1 MYPAYAAI
9 REEMSAAAY
18 GKDYKEMEQ
27 RASVQDDINN
37 CCVHIILI
45 QALQPQ
51 ECVPLLLSVYEVYTM
66 SRSSTNIARQ
76 LLPEVNNV
84 CACISPI
91 LPCLYNQTIEK
102 MNEMIISCKAL
113 SREVCTIE

>member
-1 MYPAYAAI
+1 MYPGYAAI

-18 GKDYKEMEQ
+18 GKDYREMEE
-27 RASVQDDINN
+27 RASVYVDFT
-37 CCVHIILI
+37 CVHYLI
-45 QALQPQ
+45 TLSQALQPQ

-84 CACISPI
+84 CACISPM
-91 LPCLYNQTIEK
+91 LPCLYITR
-102 MNEMIISCKAL
+102 L
-113 SREVCTIE
+113 LRR